1 MKRLI
6 LLCWMFFVGM
16 FSASAIAGVVPGTT
30 GVPSNPVAQ
39 PNSKAFGNSLGEWM
53 GIYWRQ
59 FLAGNLAN
67 GNVVNLK
74 NVALLPQ
81 TCDVPPCTFNIQV
94 KPGTALVLPL
104 VAWLGFGPN
113 DVLPDEWWG
122 DPNKIFAE
130 ATLDGLPIA
139 QPNAAYYTGVVNF
152 DPPIPFDL
160 GDGNIV
166 QVAVHQSIGV
176 VIKPLTPG
184 VHKLVLHSEIIE
196 AGAVFDNTWNI
207 TVVPAGKK

>member
-1 MKRLI
+1 MTRLSV
-6 LLCWMFFVGM
+6 LCRTFFLVL

-30 GVPSNPVAQ
+30 GTPSSPVAQ
-39 PNSKAFGNSLGEWM
+39 PNSNAFGNSLGEWM

-67 GNVVNLK
+67 GNTVSVK
-74 NVALLPQ
+74 NVVLLPQ
-81 TCDVPPCTFNIQV
+81 SCDAPPCTFDIKV

-104 VAWLGFGPN
+104 VAWLGFGPD

-122 DPNKIFAE
+122 DRNKIFAD

-139 QPNAAYYTGVVNF
+139 QPNAAFYTGVVGF
-152 DPPIPFDL
+152 DPTVPFELD
-160 GDGNIV
+160 DGTVV

-176 VIKPLTPG
+176 VIRPLPPG
-184 VHKLVLHSEIIE
+184 THKLVLHSEIVE

-207 TVVPAGKK
+207 TVLPRGRR